1 MESDMYKKYVKN
13 NAGGAAQ
20 PNANAKVLG
29 SADLL
34 TPQEFLQEQF
44 SASVT
49 PVLNQRDTLIR
60 QNCQLAKARDLLLP
74 RLMNG
79 EIAV

>member
-1 MESDMYKKYVKN
+1 MESDGYKDHVRN
-13 NAGGAAQ
+13 NAVGAAQ

-29 SADLL
+29 SANLL
-34 TPQEFLQEQF
+34 IPPPIIQTQF
-44 SASVT
+44 ANSVT
-49 PVLNQRDTLIR
+49 PLLSQRDTLIK
-60 QNCQLAKARDLLLP
+60 QNLRLTKARDLLLP

>member
-1 MESDMYKKYVKN
+1 MQSDSYKTFVKGN
-13 NAGGAAQ
+13 LGGAAQ

-29 SADLL
+29 SAVVPVPP
-34 TPQEFLQEQF
+34 TQLQLAF
-44 SASVT
+44 AASVRPT
-49 PVLNQRDTLIR
+49 LDQIDVLMEQSRA
-60 QNCQLAKARDLLLP
+60 LAKARDLLLP